1 MSNSLSASAF
11 TPLTA
16 RDYKTL
22 WLATLGG
29 VLEYYD
35 FVVFIFFA
43 NTIGN
48 LFFPPEIPDWVRQF
62 QTFGIF
68 AAGYLARP
76 LGGVLMAHAGDLSGR
91 KKIFT
96 LSVFLMALP
105 TLGIGLLPTYTYL
118 GVCGSRLLV
127 TPAHPARS
135 SRWWRS
141 SRRLGFRC

>member
-35 FVVFIFFA
+35 FIVFIFFA

-76 LGGVLMAHAGDLSGR
+76 LGGRVDGACGGFEGSQKDFHSQCVPHGVAHFGHRVVADLR
-91 KKIFT
+91 
-96 LSVFLMALP
+96 L
-105 TLGIGLLPTYTYL
+105 LGCL
-118 GVCGSRLLV
+118 GSRLLV

-135 SRWWRS
+135 SRW
-141 SRRLGFRC
+141 

>member
-35 FVVFIFFA
+35 FIIFIFFA

-62 QTFGIF
+62 QTFGISL
-68 AAGYLARP
+68 LAILR
-76 LGGVLMAHAGDLSGR
+76 D
-91 KKIFT
+91 
-96 LSVFLMALP
+96 
-105 TLGIGLLPTYTYL
+105 
-118 GVCGSRLLV
+118 
-127 TPAHPARS
+127 
-135 SRWWRS
+135 RW
-141 SRRLGFRC
+141 GAC